1 MLRSFWSASA
11 AMFEVLASG
20 EYYAEIVDGGAG
32 ELEDLKPL
40 LAGVCRQRF
49 RRIDRFTQLALLGSA
64 RCIRDRELLAAT
76 GLYISSGFGSI
87 ANTVKVQRQIMVD
100 SGVPKPA
107 DFINTLSNSAGFYV
121 ARNLGLQ
128 SRNQFV
134 GRDAAPLEAALQIAT
149 LDLSVGNVEQAL
161 VGVVDEIATPVE
173 EHARRLG
180 VDAATPLAEGS
191 HWLLLRQATRDE
203 LLPTLAEVRTL
214 FSMDEL
220 AAWLRDVDSAS
231 AVRLWFVDAAGA
243 PAPAACAA
251 FKCYEHEAGA
261 YRSRTAGAVSKFMN
275 DAGGGT
281 LITVAADA
289 GRYHVTRFAQG
300 C

>member
-1 MLRSFWSASA
+1 ML
-11 AMFEVLASG
+11 EVLASG
-20 EYYAEIVDGGAG
+20 EYYAEATVGAAG

-40 LAGVCRQRF
+40 LAKICRERF

-64 RCIRDRELLAAT
+64 RCIRDLELPAAT

-134 GRDAAPLEAALQIAT
+134 GRDAAPLEAALQIAA
-149 LDLSVGNVEQAL
+149 LDLAVGNVEQAL
-161 VGVVDEIATPVE
+161 VGVIDEIAVPFD

-180 VDAATPLAEGS
+180 VDASTPLAEGS
-191 HWLLLRQATRDE
+191 HWLLLRPAAGDAS
-203 LLPTLAEVRTL
+203 LPALADVRTL
-214 FSMDEL
+214 FGTDEL
-220 AAWLRDVDSAS
+220 TAWLQGFDPAPD
-231 AVRLWFVDAAGA
+231 VRLWFTAAEGV

-251 FKCYEHEAGA
+251 FDRCGHEAGA
-261 YRSRTAGAVSKFMN
+261 YLSKTAGAVTSFMSHP
-275 DAGGGT
+275 AGGQ

-289 GRYHVTRFAQG
+289 GRFHVTRFVRSA
-300 C
+300 